1 MHTIGGVVGAGQVL
15 MEIAPVDDDLVV
27 KASIS
32 PMDVDNLAV
41 GQEAEVR
48 LTGLNLV
55 LRRRS
60 TAQ

>member
-1 MHTIGGVVGAGQVL
+1 

-48 LTGLNLV
+48 QSG
-55 LRRRS
+55 
-60 TAQ
+60 